1 MLNIE
6 VHMKPLKE
14 SAPLQHWSCCQAF
27 FRSANGSISVKVVA
41 RNNNN
46 NNDTHTHIQY
56 AHSVTTTR
64 RRGTTTTLPL
74 KRTFTAKV
82 DFLLRH
88 FAAFYVS
95 FVAVCLLGFYLRS
108 ASHKTELVFRFPRTP
123 LILPGHHYSLPLSRS
138 KQSGARGCVHPQKCL

>member
-46 NNDTHTHIQY
+46 NNITHT
-56 AHSVTTTR
+56 AHTQSQQQRAEQPR
-64 RRGTTTTLPL
+64 RCHWRELL
-74 KRTFTAKV
+74 LQKWIFFCV
-82 DFLLRH
+82 ILRH
-88 FAAFYVS
+88 FTFLSLPFACLAFIYVLPHTKLNS
-95 FVAVCLLGFYLRS
+95 FS
-108 ASHKTELVFRFPRTP
+108 AFPPTP
-123 LILPGHHYSLPLSRS
+123 LFLSGHHYSLPLSRS